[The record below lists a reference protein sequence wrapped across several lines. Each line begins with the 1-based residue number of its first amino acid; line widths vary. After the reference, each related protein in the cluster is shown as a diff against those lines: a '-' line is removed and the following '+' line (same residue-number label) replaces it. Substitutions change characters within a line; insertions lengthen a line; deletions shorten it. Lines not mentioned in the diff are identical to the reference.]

1 VLVLKLALHQHLA
14 ILVNLIFVLDILLHA
29 VDSIFFVHLALI
41 LLLVITFLI
50 FLYLL
55 HELLLLELFSEC
67 RLLFRVHVGDVFLVE
82 VVIDVLS
89 VHFLVLSFLLH
100 TLVLHLHIFFLLL
113 GPLHHLF
120 LIVFISLVF
129 FHNLIAFISLH
140 CVELLLLLQV
150 LVELFL
156 TTFTI
161 ESFLILV
168 SAFCLPKSIS
178 AVLTWEVGSG
188 KVETIVVFGRNEE
201 FLLFVGERSI
211 WVQAIFSQNCD
222 KLLELFDLAQIVDES
237 LGNLLDKQR
246 SIGNLELNLRLDVL
260 VLLIQRGHALA
271 CHRLR
276 SNTLLLERV

>member
-1 VLVLKLALHQHLA
+1 MVVLQLALHQHLA

-29 VDSIFFVHLALI
+29 VDSIFLVHLALPI
-41 LLLVITFLI
+41 LLVITLLI

-67 RLLFRVHVGDVFLVE
+67 RLLFRVHVGDIFLVE
-82 VVIDVLS
+82 VVVDVLS
-89 VHFLVLSFLLH
+89 VHLLVLSFLH
-100 TLVLHLHIFFLLL
+100 TLVLHLHIFFLL

-129 FHNLIAFISLH
+129 FHNLVAFISLH
-140 CVELLLLLQV
+140 RVELLLILQV
-150 LVELFL
+150 LVELLL
-156 TTFTI
+156 TAFTV

-168 SAFCLPKSIS
+168 AALGLSESIS
-178 AVLTWEVGSG
+178 PVLTWEVGSG
-188 KVETIVVFGRNEE
+188 KIEAIVVFGRNEE

-211 WVQAIFSQNCD
+211 WVQSIFSQNCD

-246 SIGNLELNLRLDVL
+246 SIGDLELNLRLDVL
-260 VLLIQRGHALA
+260 VLLI
-271 CHRLR
+271 
-276 SNTLLLERV
+276 